1 MQTGRGL
8 RRHDCNKFVICRI
21 PDWREI
27 PSRRPGTRLFAR
39 TSNAPASGGDST
51 TASGMCRSRIF
62 CACLS
67 GSAQWLCHTAGR
79 TDAPRHPEISVCFV
93 PSCFPLMLHLAAKPL
108 CFLRKS
114 GKNVLKMTGFSRI
127 TFIGRICWEKNPPFV
142 VFFFHSKQNHM
153 ECLQFKKECLILFP
167 VSSCF
172 SRNTNASRML
182 PICCFPSALGL
193 SDPRAVKFAVLHV

>member
-1 MQTGRGL
+1 M
-8 RRHDCNKFVICRI
+8 H
-21 PDWREI
+21 
-27 PSRRPGTRLFAR
+27 
-39 TSNAPASGGDST
+39 
-51 TASGMCRSRIF
+51 RSKIF
-62 CACLS
+62 YACLS
-67 GSAQWLCHTAGR
+67 GSAQWLCRTAGR

-127 TFIGRICWEKNPPFV
+127 TFIGRICWKKNPPFV

-153 ECLQFKKECLILFP
+153 ECLQFQKECLILFP
-167 VSSCF
+167 VSSDCGR
-172 SRNTNASRML
+172 SAGASGIL
-182 PICCFPSALGL
+182 PICRFRFAPGS

>member
-8 RRHDCNKFVICRI
+8 HRRGCNRFAICRI
-21 PDWREI
+21 PGWREI
-27 PSRRPGTRLFAR
+27 PSRKPGTLPCAQI
-39 TSNAPASGGDST
+39 SNAPASGGDST
-51 TASGMCRSRIF
+51 TVCGMRRSKIS

-67 GSAQWLCHTAGR
+67 GSAQWLCRTAGR
-79 TDAPRHPEISVCFV
+79 TDAPHHPEISVRFV

-142 VFFFHSKQNHM
+142 VFFFHCKQNHM
-153 ECLQFKKECLILFP
+153 EYLQFQKKYLILFP
-167 VSSCF
+167 VSF
-172 SRNTNASRML
+172 VVSRNTGASRIL
-182 PICCFPSALGL
+182 PICRFLFVPGS
-193 SDPRAVKFAVLHV
+193 SNPRAVKFAVLHV